1 MSGCNDDEERV
12 ATQRTK
18 VAQPIPLITYDDRV
32 ALDCHF
38 QGDILEEATG
48 PSWWM
53 M

>member
-32 ALDCHF
+32 ALDCPISRAIF
-38 QGDILEEATG
+38 WRKPQDPPGG
-48 PSWWM
+48 
-53 M
+53 